1 MRSLEGNKIHIT
13 IDGPAGAGKSTIA
26 QLLAQKLNYIYI
38 DTGAMY
44 RAVAWLAL
52 QEQVAPEDEN
62 ALGILAEGAKLHFTR
77 DDKGQQQVWLND
89 MNITL
94 AIRRPEITRFVSK
107 IASVAEVR
115 NALVSKQRALAQFH
129 DVVMDGRDAGT
140 VVLPDAQLKIYLTA
154 SVEARARRR
163 QLQQKAQGVNQSLE
177 SLINDIAT
185 RDLQDQSRAMSPLNP
200 AEDALILDNTEMSIE
215 DTIRWILD
223 KLERIV

>member
-163 QLQQKAQGVNQSLE
+163 QLQQKAQGVNQPLE

-185 RDLQDQSRAMSPLNP
+185 RDLQDQSRAMSPLKP

>member
-62 ALGILAEGAKLHFTR
+62 ALGILAEAAKLHFTR

-163 QLQQKAQGVNQSLE
+163 QLQQKAQGVNQPLE

-185 RDLQDQSRAMSPLNP
+185 RDLQDQSRAMSPLKP

>member
-185 RDLQDQSRAMSPLNP
+185 RDLQDQSRAMSPLKP